1 MLLENGIMAEI
12 LITGASG
19 FLGSHIVETL
29 LEAENAVSCVVSR
42 GSDMW
47 RLQDVLDKINILEID
62 YADASQWMEAVATVK
77 PDAVIHTGWQGVRG
91 ADRNELF
98 QFDNIKV
105 HVALAD
111 ACILNKVETFIGLG
125 SQMEYGPKSG
135 PISEKMETLPT
146 TNYGLAK
153 LCAFKA
159 SEARCAASGVRFCW
173 ARIFSLVGPKDNSWW
188 LVPSIINSL
197 KNGHIVPLTQGEQ
210 LWDFLHVKDA
220 ANAIIS
226 LIREPKASGVF
237 NVGSGR
243 PIKLREAIEHIAKC
257 LDPDVE
263 LQFGAIPY
271 REDQVMHLE
280 ANISKLTNIT
290 GWRPIR
296 SLEPPFNDTIDYFM
310 EN

>member
-1 MLLENGIMAEI
+1 MAKI

-29 LEAENAVSCVVSR
+29 LEAEHVVFCVVSR
-42 GSDMW
+42 DSDMW
-47 RLQDVLDKINILEID
+47 RLEDVLDKLNILEID
-62 YADASQWMEAVATVK
+62 YADVSQWMEAVATVK

-111 ACILNKVETFIGLG
+111 ACALHAVDTFIGLG

-135 PISEKMETLPT
+135 PISEKAETLPT

-153 LCAFKA
+153 LCALKA
-159 SEARCAASGVRFCW
+159 SEARCVASGVRFCW

-188 LVPSIINSL
+188 LVPSVINSF
-197 KNGHIVPLTQGEQ
+197 KNGHVVPFTQGEQ

-220 ANAIIS
+220 ANAILA
-226 LIREPKASGVF
+226 LIREPNASGVF
-237 NVGSGR
+237 NVGSGK
-243 PIKLREAIEHIAKC
+243 PIKIREAIERIAQC
-257 LDPDVE
+257 LGSDVE

-290 GWRPIR
+290 GWRPIC
-296 SLEPPFNDTIDYFM
+296 SLESLFDDTIDYFV